1 MFQIKNGSDY
11 IDNSE
16 ETLYRMIDDIPLMQ
30 KKLEKVKKKINDA
43 TSLSVLGTVSSS
55 STQKR
60 AVNLNYKINQSIS
73 VEGVYE
79 SISTDDSEV
88 INDENSIGADVK
100 WKWSFK

>member
-1 MFQIKNGSDY
+1 MKLGTEISKDEGNYLSQKNADSTTGRVRSATTF
-11 IDNSE
+11 E
-16 ETLYRMIDDIPLMQ
+16 
-30 KKLEKVKKKINDA
+30 VKKKINDA

-60 AVNLNYKINQSIS
+60 AVNLNYKINQNIS

-79 SISTDDSEV
+79 SISTDDSET
-88 INDENSIGADVK
+88 INNENSVGADVK